1 MDSYPI
7 KFQEV
12 VFVAVTKLLATVL
25 ECQML
30 NIAIKNIDNT
40 LSMDMYKDGSFVNN
54 WQAFFADIDPQK
66 AQAFALPDLLILLI
80 FLQLQI
86 LMETI

>member
-1 MDSYPI
+1 
-7 KFQEV
+7 
-12 VFVAVTKLLATVL
+12 
-25 ECQML
+25 ML

-66 AQAFALPDLLILLI
+66 AQAFALRRPLDLVDISAIANPHGDYLNI
-80 FLQLQI
+80 FNSLGREWIADFLEI
-86 LMETI
+86 YCAVDGV